1 MKFSILQKDF
11 LPVLQ
16 SVSRSTGSKSLPVL
30 SNVLLE
36 SVDGNLQVSATN
48 LEIGVIKTVKAKIVD
63 EGAITVPAK
72 ALLEIVGSLIDESIE
87 VETSG
92 EQIKLTTE
100 RFNSVLNGIPASEF
114 PVIPLSKEAG
124 VFIESHILSKY
135 LPQITFAAAND
146 EGRPV
151 LTGVLTEFNGKN
163 LFLVAT
169 DGFRLA
175 HKTLTLDAEVGATFK
190 ALIPRKTFEEVARII
205 AEEIDLAPEEKVEIS
220 SSENQNQVIFK
231 LGKVQVSSRLIDGQY
246 PAWEKIIPVT
256 FKARAILN
264 KSEFLKAVKLS
275 SIFAKDASSIVK
287 LKIEKNAV
295 ILSSEA
301 KELGNQETKIV
312 SEIEGEELVIAFNGK
327 FLSDAL
333 NAISSTQVSVEF
345 SGSLSPALI
354 TPIGEEGLEYV
365 VMPIRLS

>member
-1 MKFSILQKDF
+1 MKLNILQKDF

-16 SVSRSTGSKSLPVL
+16 SVSRSSGSKNLPVL

-36 SVDGNLQVSATN
+36 SVDGALQVSATN
-48 LEIGVIKTVKAKIVD
+48 LEIGVIKTVKAKII
-63 EGAITVPAK
+63 EKGAITIPAK
-72 ALLEIVGSLIDESIE
+72 ALLEIVSSLLDESIE
-87 VETSG
+87 IETNG
-92 EQIKLTTE
+92 DQIKLTTE

-114 PVIPLSKEAG
+114 PVIPLSKESG
-124 VFIESHILSKY
+124 VFIESRILSKY

-151 LTGVLTEFNGKN
+151 LTGVLTEFNGKT
-163 LFLVAT
+163 LSLVAT

-175 HKTLTLDAEVGATFK
+175 HKTLSLESEVGANFK
-190 ALIPRKTFEEVARII
+190 ALIPRKTFEEVVRII
-205 AEEIDLAPEEKVEIS
+205 VEETDLQVEEKVGIS
-220 SSENQNQVIFK
+220 ASENQNQVIFK
-231 LGKVQVSSRLIDGQY
+231 VGKVQVSSRLIDGQF
-246 PAWEKIIPVT
+246 PAWEKIIPAS

-287 LKIEKNAV
+287 LKIEKGIV
-295 ILSSEA
+295 TLSSEA
-301 KELGNQETKIV
+301 KELGNQETKII
-312 SEIEGEELVIAFNGK
+312 SEVEGEELTIAFNGK

-333 NAISSTQVSVEF
+333 NAASSSQVSIEF
-345 SGSLSPALI
+345 SGNLSPALI
-354 TPIGEEGLEYV
+354 TPIGEDGLEYV